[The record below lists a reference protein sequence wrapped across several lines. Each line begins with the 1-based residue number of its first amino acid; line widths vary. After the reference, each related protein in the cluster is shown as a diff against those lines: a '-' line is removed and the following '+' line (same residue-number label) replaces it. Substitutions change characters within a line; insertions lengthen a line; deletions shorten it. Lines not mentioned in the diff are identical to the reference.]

1 MGEGGL
7 RVRRRGLITF
17 FFPEDGEK
25 GELIRGGARGGGG
38 VLKDDFRVI
47 QESEKVVAVAYD
59 CGPLLAGGGHT
70 WRLVLY
76 ASSMYETSLFSP
88 LLLSCDVLAL
98 SAFSRHNLPKH
109 S

>member
-17 FFPEDGEK
+17 FFLKTVKKGSLLEGE
-25 GELIRGGARGGGG
+25 GGGG

>member
-38 VLKDDFRVI
+38 
-47 QESEKVVAVAYD
+47 
-59 CGPLLAGGGHT
+59 GGGGLKRRFSGYT
-70 WRLVLY
+70 RIRKSGRRRLRLW
-76 ASSMYETSLFSP
+76 SLACRRWSHMEVSTVCELNVRDKPFLPPPP
-88 LLLSCDVLAL
+88 LVRC
-98 SAFSRHNLPKH
+98 SRA
-109 S
+109 